1 MERQLGAAPARQH
14 GEGAVSTRRWAW
26 TGAFVGAV
34 LALVSQAPAYWVT
47 QLVAQASGERVL
59 LQDAQGTVWQGSAQA
74 VLSAGPQANA
84 SNTALPTRLQWQLG
98 PQLDV
103 AAAQF
108 GLRLSLSSACCTT
121 QPLSVDV
128 TPQWRGVRVQV
139 NDQRSTWPASW
150 LTGLGAPWN
159 TLQAEGAL
167 QLSTQ
172 QLAWQ
177 HIAGQAQFQ
186 GQAQLQLQQLST
198 RLSTL
203 KPLGS
208 YRVVLQGMEAG
219 ATATQA
225 GDTMRLTLDTLEG
238 SLQLQGT
245 GQWRN
250 GRLQF
255 SGEASSE
262 PDAQAA
268 LSNLLNILGQ
278 RQGAKSILKLG

>member
-1 MERQLGAAPARQH
+1 
-14 GEGAVSTRRWAW
+14 VSTRGWAW
-26 TGAFVGAV
+26 TGAAIGAV
-34 LALVSQAPAYWVT
+34 LAFVTQAPAYGLAH
-47 QLVAQASGERVL
+47 LVAQASGERVM
-59 LQDAQGTVWQGSAQA
+59 LQDPQGTIWQGSAQA
-74 VLSAGPQANA
+74 VLSAGPQADA
-84 SNTALPTRLQWQLG
+84 SNTTLPTRLQWRFG
-98 PQLDV
+98 PHLDLS
-103 AAAQF
+103 AA
-108 GLRLSLSSACCTT
+108 RLSLRVSLSSDCCTT
-121 QPLSVDV
+121 QPIDVDV

-159 TLQAEGAL
+159 TMQPEGAL

-172 QLAWQ
+172 QWAWQ
-177 HIAGQAQFQ
+177 HIAGQEQVQ
-186 GQAQLQLQQLST
+186 GQAQLELQHMST

-208 YRVVLQGMEAG
+208 YRVVLQGTG
-219 ATATQA
+219 AAAQT

-238 SLQLQGT
+238 SLQLTGA

-255 SGEASSE
+255 NGEASSE
-262 PDAQAA
+262 PDAEAA

-278 RQGAKSILKLG
+278 RRGAKSILKLG

>member
-1 MERQLGAAPARQH
+1 M
-14 GEGAVSTRRWAW
+14 STRRWAW
-26 TGAFVGAV
+26 TGAFIGAV
-34 LALVSQAPAYWVT
+34 LALVSQAPAYWLA
-47 QLVAQASGERVL
+47 QLVAQVSGERVI
-59 LQDAQGTVWQGSAQA
+59 LQNPQGTVWQGSAQA
-74 VLSAGPQANA
+74 VLSAGPQADA

-98 PQLDV
+98 PHFDFS
-103 AAAQF
+103 AAHLV
-108 GLRLSLSSACCTT
+108 LRLSLSSTCCTT
-121 QPLSVDV
+121 QPISVDV

-159 TLQAEGAL
+159 TLQPEGAL

-208 YRVVLQGMEAG
+208 YRVVLQGTGNA
-219 ATATQA
+219 ATGSEA
-225 GDTMRLTLDTLEG
+225 GDTMRLTLDTVEG

-255 SGEASSE
+255 NGEASSE

>member
-1 MERQLGAAPARQH
+1 M
-14 GEGAVSTRRWAW
+14 STRRWAW
-26 TGAFVGAV
+26 TGAALGAV
-34 LALVSQAPAYWVT
+34 LALLTQAPAYWVA
-47 QLVAQASGERVL
+47 QLVAQVSGQRVL

-84 SNTALPTRLQWQLG
+84 SNTALPTRLLWQLG

-121 QPLSVDV
+121 QAISVDV
-128 TPQWRGVRVQV
+128 MPQWRGVRVQV
-139 NDQRSTWPASW
+139 NDQHSTWPASW

-159 TLQAEGAL
+159 TMQPEGAL

-177 HIAGQAQFQ
+177 HIAGQTQLQ
-186 GQAQLQLQQLST
+186 GQAQLHLQQIST

-208 YRVVLQGMEAG
+208 YRVVLQGTGDVTTGAEAS
-219 ATATQA
+219 
-225 GDTMRLTLDTLEG
+225 DTMRLNLDTVEG
-238 SLQLQGT
+238 SLKLQGQ

-250 GRLQF
+250 GHLQF
-255 SGEASSE
+255 NGEASSE
-262 PDAQAA
+262 PDAEAA

-278 RQGAKSILKLG
+278 RRGAKSILKLG

>member
-1 MERQLGAAPARQH
+1 MSPRG
-14 GEGAVSTRRWAW
+14 WAW
-26 TGAFVGAV
+26 TGAAMGAV
-34 LALVSQAPAYWVT
+34 LALVSQAPAYWLAN
-47 QLVAQASGERVL
+47 LVAQASGERVM
-59 LQDAQGTVWQGSAQA
+59 LQNPQGTVWQGSAQA
-74 VLSAGPQANA
+74 VLSAGAESTA

-98 PQLDV
+98 PHLDLS
-103 AAAQF
+103 AARL
-108 GLRLSLSSACCTT
+108 GLRLSLSSPCCTP
-121 QPLSVDV
+121 QPMSVDV

-159 TLQAEGAL
+159 TLQPEGDL

-172 QLAWQ
+172 QWAWQ
-177 HIAGQAQFQ
+177 HIAGQTQVQ
-186 GQAQLQLQQLST
+186 GQAQLNVQHIAT

-208 YRVVLQGMEAG
+208 YRVVLQGTGDVAKG
-219 ATATQA
+219 AEA
-225 GDTMRLTLDTLEG
+225 GDTMRLTLDTVEG

-250 GRLQF
+250 GHLQF
-255 SGEASSE
+255 NGEASSE
-262 PDAQAA
+262 PDAEAA

-278 RQGAKSILKLG
+278 RRGAKSILKLG

>member
-1 MERQLGAAPARQH
+1 
-14 GEGAVSTRRWAW
+14 VSTRRWAW
-26 TGAFVGAV
+26 TGAFTGAL
-34 LALVSQAPAYWVT
+34 LALLTQAPAYWVA

-84 SNTALPTRLQWQLG
+84 SNTALPTRVLWQLG
-98 PQLDV
+98 PHLDL
-103 AAAQF
+103 AAPHL

-159 TLQAEGAL
+159 TMQAEGAL

-177 HIAGQAQFQ
+177 HMAGSAQFQ
-186 GQAQLQLQQLST
+186 GQAQLQLQQIST

-208 YRVVLQGMEAG
+208 YRVVLQGTGDVATG
-219 ATATQA
+219 AET

-250 GRLQF
+250 GHLQF
-255 SGEASSE
+255 NGEASSE
-262 PDAQAA
+262 PDAEAA

-278 RQGAKSILKLG
+278 RRGAKSILKLG